1 MLASPLLL
9 ILIREVSTTIDQETW
24 TIAAK
29 GVASQTFWHSA
40 RTILAP
46 VLFGFLLCLFHLAI
60 DEFRSELL
68 DGPIEDEIEL
78 ELALVVQLAEQAA
91 QIGVVWRLVE
101 TQIATVRHVCGH
113 LLWVPEAKCVNWCVD
128 LALLDLLVLI
138 LFVTRA

>member
-1 MLASPLLL
+1 MSP
-9 ILIREVSTTIDQETW
+9 
-24 TIAAK
+24 K
-29 GVASQTFWHSA
+29 TFWHGA
-40 RTILAP
+40 RSILAP
-46 VLFGFLLCLFHLAI
+46 VLFGFFLCLFHLAI

-91 QIGVVWRLVE
+91 QIGVVGRLIE

-113 LLWVPEAKCVNWCVD
+113 LLWVAKAQCVNRCVD

-138 LFVTRA
+138 FFVTRA